1 MKNKQTSI
9 QSHLKKTKTL
19 AKKTH
24 VGLLRKFR
32 KIQKLIP
39 IPTQVKKKVIF
50 SKTHVWLLRK
60 LRKKKK
66 DKPHSNSYTK
76 KVKKCKLQQTPC
88 LITANFKRR
97 E

>member
-9 QSHLKKTKTL
+9 QSHLKKTETL

-60 LRKKKK
+60 LREKKR
-66 DKPHSNSYTK
+66 
-76 KVKKCKLQQTPC
+76 QTPFQF
-88 LITANFKRR
+88 LHEKGQKM
-97 E
+97 